1 MCHFEVSD
9 DTYDAAQ
16 SSRWPALIPP
26 GGSLEQ
32 RYGVGHVGGR
42 KKRTFDHESEGAE
55 QGLVVIVA
63 VGKRVIDEPHSIVD
77 QFYPVAA
84 AFLAPAVAPDPAPVI
99 RVPED
104 EPAAARSLGP
114 RKYAHLRT
122 VGTLH
127 PYMHIPP
134 VWQVRPE
141 VLQLT
146 QYTPVAPHAVSEVPS
161 PQLPP
166 LSQHPSHWGQGAA
179 ESAALSDPAPPPLS
193 LALASVA
200 RASAAVASCP
210 GASAMASAGCLSGLL
225 STFAGI
231 PASAF
236 AQ

>member
-26 GGSLEQ
+26 GGFLEQ
-32 RYGVGHVGGR
+32 RHGVGHVGGR
-42 KKRTFDHESEGAE
+42 KKRTLDHESEGAE

-122 VGTLH
+122 VGTLY
-127 PYMHIPP
+127 PYLHIPP

-141 VLQLT
+141 VLELT

-161 PQLPP
+161 
-166 LSQHPSHWGQGAA
+166 AA
-179 ESAALSDPAPPPLS
+179 HATT
-193 LALASVA
+193 
-200 RASAAVASCP
+200 SAAVRKRAPPLLKHVGLTGTLLPHELQFLKLTRSVL
-210 GASAMASAGCLSGLL
+210 AVAWVSSGLTSRRTYGL
-225 STFAGI
+225 VVDTVAVGMVSNRA
-231 PASAF
+231 
-236 AQ
+236 